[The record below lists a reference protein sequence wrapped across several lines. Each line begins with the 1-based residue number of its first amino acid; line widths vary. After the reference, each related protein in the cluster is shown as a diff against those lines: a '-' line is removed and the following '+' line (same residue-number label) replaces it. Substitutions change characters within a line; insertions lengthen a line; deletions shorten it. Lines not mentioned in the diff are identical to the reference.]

1 VEALLPAIAEPAEV
15 PVTFPVA
22 VVMAA
27 VASGI
32 MGDGSDSDEYVLA
45 PYHTPHFKWDC
56 LIGGPNVSSEE
67 LVTVL
72 IDNGSHSVLIR
83 PCIDNIK
90 RCNGFPHC
98 MIDEYA

>member
-1 VEALLPAIAEPAEV
+1 VEALLPAITELAEV
-15 PVTFPVA
+15 PVTFPA
-22 VVMAA
+22 VIVMPA
-27 VASGI
+27 VAFGI
-32 MGDGSDSDEYVLA
+32 LGDGLDSDEYVLV
-45 PYHTPHFKWDC
+45 PHHTLHFKWDC

-83 PCIDNIK
+83 PCIG
-90 RCNGFPHC
+90 NGFPHC